1 MNVLTELHLWYE
13 SQCNEDWEHQYGV
26 SIETLD
32 NPGWTVTIDLEDTGL
47 EGKPFQTVE
56 DLEPEREWIRCWVE
70 ELKFKGVGGPRKLEE
85 ILRIFLEWSS
95 SEAA

>member
-1 MNVLTELHLWYE
+1 MNVLSELQLWYE

-32 NPGWTVTIDLEDTGL
+32 NPGWTVTIDLEDTEL
-47 EGKPFQTVE
+47 DGKPFHTVE

-70 ELKFKGVGGPRKLEE
+70 ESKFKGVGGPRKLEE
-85 ILRIFLEWSS
+85 ILRIFLEWSNS
-95 SEAA
+95 KAA

>member
-1 MNVLTELHLWYE
+1 MNVLAELHLWYE

-32 NPGWTVTIDLEDTGL
+32 NPGWTVTIDLEDTDL

-56 DLEPEREWIRCWVE
+56 DLEPEREWIKCWVE

-85 ILRIFLEWSS
+85 ILRIFLEWSN